1 MPKSSKKL
9 YIVRK
14 YVWAKSAPE
23 AIKKSKDRLPDD
35 VWVGDEFRKN
45 EGRQL
50 ESAIGFEA
58 HDEEYEE

>member
-1 MPKSSKKL
+1 M
-9 YIVRK
+9 RK